1 MRVLVWQDSAGGVRV
16 GYWPPSALGQ
26 MHGIKD
32 RDAVLKTMAGALDA
46 ITSEAVA
53 K

>member
-1 MRVLVWQDSAGGVRV
+1 MRPV
-16 GYWPPSALGQ
+16 ALAVCCLALAQ

-32 RDAVLKTMAGALDA
+32 RDAVLKTMTGALDA
-46 ITSEAVA
+46 ITNEAVA